1 MVRWLVRAL
10 FVVIGV
16 SVVAGIMAAVFGGAL
31 TDLGSGFGGLYGLPA
46 LVLTLLALGV
56 GIPAGVVVARRLGS
70 NRGWLLATAIVIGGV
85 FVVAIGYERVAHAID
100 PCANG
105 WWGPDSMIGSQ
116 PLCERFGSELNW
128 HTRFHLAAHSLP
140 ALVLLAGYAW
150 AIRRWVAPPRNPVT
164 DRTDEDAL
172 VTHDRRHV

>member
-1 MVRWLVRAL
+1 VRWLVLSL

-16 SVVAGIMAAVFGGAL
+16 SVVAGIAAAAFGGAL
-31 TDLGSGFGGLYGLPA
+31 TGLGSGFGGLYGVPA
-46 LVLTLLALGV
+46 LALTLLAVGV
-56 GIPAGVVVARRLGS
+56 GIPAGVVVARRLRS
-70 NRGWLLATAIVIGGV
+70 NRRWLLAAAIVIGGV
-85 FVVAIGYERVAHAID
+85 FAVAIGYERVAHTVD

-128 HTRFHLAAHSLP
+128 HTRFHLAAHALP

-150 AIRRWVAPPRNPVT
+150 AIQRWVAPPRHRAI
-164 DRTDEDAL
+164 DRSDGGKISTSA
-172 VTHDRRHV
+172 